1 MRWTSPRNRATLGFE
16 ADKGAQM
23 RQRLPIILSATALAV
38 ALFGS
43 TPLGNAARTIAGK
56 VPPFAAKAG
65 YATNSGSVN
74 GIKASRNARPGY
86 LIALGAN
93 GKFPRSI
100 GQAGPSGPPGPHGD
114 KGDKGDK
121 GDAGPTG
128 QPGLSGLQVVSANS
142 NSDSAALKTLGIDC
156 PTGKKAIGG
165 GAVQNAAGDP
175 IAIINSSPKGDTG
188 WTGQARE
195 MVGTN
200 ASWSMSVYV
209 VCANVAG

>member
-1 MRWTSPRNRATLGFE
+1 MRN
-16 ADKGAQM
+16 
-23 RQRLPIILSATALAV
+23 RLPIILSATALAV

-56 VPPFAAKAG
+56 VPPFAKKAD

-74 GIKASRNARPGY
+74 GIKASRTVKPGF
-86 LIALGAN
+86 LIALGKN
-93 GKFPRSI
+93 GKFPVAV
-100 GQAGPSGPPGPHGD
+100 GQMGPPGPHGD

-121 GDAGPTG
+121 GDAGAAG
-128 QPGLSGLQVVSANS
+128 APGLSGLQVVSGNS
-142 NSDSAALKTLGIDC
+142 NSDSQALKTLGIDC

-195 MVGTN
+195 MVGTG

>member
-1 MRWTSPRNRATLGFE
+1 MRT
-16 ADKGAQM
+16 
-23 RQRLPIILSATALAV
+23 RLPIILSATALAV

-56 VPPFAAKAG
+56 VPPFAKKAD

-74 GIKASRNARPGY
+74 GIKASRTVKAGY
-86 LIALGAN
+86 LIALGKN
-93 GKFPRSI
+93 GKFPVAV
-100 GQAGPSGPPGPHGD
+100 GQVGPAGPH
-114 KGDKGDK
+114 GDKGDK

-128 QPGLSGLQVVSANS
+128 SPGLSGLQVVNGNS
-142 NSDSAALKTLGIDC
+142 NSDSSALKTLGIDC

-209 VCANVAG
+209 VCATVAG